1 MFCIYNFW
9 STFLIWIVYSFIYTS
24 SFFKVRFSNLV
35 APIVPWLSWIPLSC
49 IIPWSNSQQMNVKRH
64 KTFRKVLTVEKKI
77 KPISQQLTQNFGRE
91 RKIGNEIRKGSEKMR
106 RSEKLNYL
114 AAPVLNYL
122 AAPQVNYSAEVKWFS
137 QTSFEKKVF

>member
-1 MFCIYNFW
+1 MNPAF
-9 STFLIWIVYSFIYTS
+9 VYYSVELFSANERKKAQDFPKS
-24 SFFKVRFSNLV
+24 SHSR
-35 APIVPWLSWIPLSC
+35 
-49 IIPWSNSQQMNVKRH
+49 
-64 KTFRKVLTVEKKI
+64 KKI

-122 AAPQVNYSAEVKWFS
+122 AAPQVNYSAEVK
-137 QTSFEKKVF
+137 